1 MGDTIEGLGEQIREV
16 VLQGNMHDF
25 DLAVRYVFPNVV
37 VLNVNVLR
45 MSMTLCADSRCDGRG
60 VISI

>member
-16 VLQGNMHDF
+16 VLRGNMHDF

-37 VLNVNVLR
+37 VSNVNVLR
-45 MSMTLCADSRCDGRG
+45 TSMTLRADSRCDGRG

>member
-1 MGDTIEGLGEQIREV
+1 MGDTIEGLCEQIREV
-16 VLQGNMHDF
+16 VLRGNMHNF

-37 VLNVNVLR
+37 VSNVNVLCT
-45 MSMTLCADSRCDGRG
+45 SVTLHVDSKCDGRG